1 MNILNDF
8 KRFILRGNAVDLAV
22 AVVVGAAFG
31 AVVTAM
37 VEDLITP
44 FIAAIGGETDFS
56 ALDFSINSSTFRY
69 GDFINKVLSFVV
81 IAMVVFFFVVT
92 PVNTVIALAR
102 SESPVDPTT
111 QKCPECLSEIPIDA
125 RRCAFCTVGIR
136 TP

>member
-125 RRCAFCTVGIR
+125 RRCAFCTVGVR